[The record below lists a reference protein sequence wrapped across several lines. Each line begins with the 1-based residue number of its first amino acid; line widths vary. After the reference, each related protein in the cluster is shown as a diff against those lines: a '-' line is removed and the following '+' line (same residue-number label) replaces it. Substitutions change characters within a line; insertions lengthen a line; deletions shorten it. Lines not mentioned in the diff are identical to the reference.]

1 MMDFPE
7 RLKQLR
13 LNKGYSQTALAN
25 ELYVTRQAIS
35 KWERGLGK
43 PDHETLKQIS
53 CFFNISIDNLLSD
66 SVDLEPAL
74 EPYLEPISTEFV
86 SEQALPL
93 NTVAEDTYIT
103 EPVEKESH
111 LYSPSLIDNLRTFS
125 KSLDSHFMMMSLISL
140 FPIVIHPATLLLSF
154 PIMLLAYLYKK
165 KRVYYTLAIIASL
178 LLVSLETY
186 GYFGTKFGWF
196 TNYEVI
202 LLDEELE
209 DNQSDESIKDDT
221 SSTDP
226 F

>member
-1 MMDFPE
+1 MMEFPE

-13 LNKGYSQTALAN
+13 LNGGYSQTALAN

-43 PDHETLKQIS
+43 PDHETLKQIG

-66 SVDLEPAL
+66 SADLEPD
-74 EPYLEPISTEFV
+74 LEPISTGV
-86 SEQALPL
+86 VLEQAPPL
-93 NTVAEDTYIT
+93 NTVAEETYIT
-103 EPVEKESH
+103 EPVEKESN
-111 LYSPSLIDNLRTFS
+111 LSSPSLKDRLNIRL

-154 PIMLLAYLYKK
+154 PIMLLAYSYKK
-165 KRVYYTLAIIASL
+165 KRVYYALAIIASL

-186 GYFGTKFGWF
+186 GYFGAKFGWF

-202 LLDEELE
+202 LLDEDLE
-209 DNQSDESIKDDT
+209 NIQVDESVKDENI
-221 SSTDP
+221 SN
-226 F
+226 

>member
-1 MMDFPE
+1 MMEFPE

-13 LNKGYSQTALAN
+13 LDKGYSQTALAN

-66 SVDLEPAL
+66 SVDLVPNL
-74 EPYLEPISTEFV
+74 EPVSNEFV
-86 SEQALPL
+86 SEQATPL
-93 NTVAEDTYIT
+93 NTAPEDTYIAET
-103 EPVEKESH
+103 VEKEST
-111 LYSPSLIDNLRTFS
+111 LSSPSLKDRLNIRL

-140 FPIVIHPATLLLSF
+140 FPIVIHPSTLLLSF

-165 KRVYYTLAIIASL
+165 KRVYYALAIIASL

-186 GYFGTKFGWF
+186 GYFGAKFGWF

-202 LLDEELE
+202 LLDEDLE
-209 DNQSDESIKDDT
+209 NIQTDEPREDENISK
-221 SSTDP
+221 
-226 F
+226 

>member
-1 MMDFPE
+1 MMEFPE

-13 LNKGYSQTALAN
+13 LDKGYSQTALAN

-66 SVDLEPAL
+66 SVDLEPN
-74 EPYLEPISTEFV
+74 LEPISTGV
-86 SEQALPL
+86 VLEQALPL
-93 NTVAEDTYIT
+93 NTIAEETYIT
-103 EPVEKESH
+103 EPVEKEST
-111 LYSPSLIDNLRTFS
+111 LSSPSLKDRLNIRL

-140 FPIVIHPATLLLSF
+140 FPIVIHPSTLLLSF
-154 PIMLLAYLYKK
+154 PIMLLAYLYNK
-165 KRVYYTLAIIASL
+165 KRVYYALAIIASL

-186 GYFGTKFGWF
+186 GYFGAKFGWF

-202 LLDEELE
+202 LLDEDLE
-209 DNQSDESIKDDT
+209 NIQTDEPSEDENISK
-221 SSTDP
+221 
-226 F
+226 